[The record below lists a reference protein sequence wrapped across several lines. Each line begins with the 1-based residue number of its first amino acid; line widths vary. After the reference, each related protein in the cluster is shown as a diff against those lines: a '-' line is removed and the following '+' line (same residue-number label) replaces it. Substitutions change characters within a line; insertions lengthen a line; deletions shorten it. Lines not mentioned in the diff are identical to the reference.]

1 MDLAKIQKQNEPSGK
16 HFQKV
21 ENIFQEFPIL
31 RREQWE
37 DAVQKELKGY
47 KSEADLAWP
56 LEEGEF
62 LFRDGE
68 KTHLLAPYYCSDS
81 FQEGIISEQEDCD
94 ATDNNGTNRWI
105 IFHDIFEES
114 LTKAKT
120 KEKLLKEL
128 GLEGSTFILS
138 GSLHPFLRRTFLEG
152 KQSDERE
159 EGWSISSQEELNLL
173 LKQDD
178 PNQKE
183 ENQRKDPIYISCGMD
198 SPRMLTMLC
207 EKYEKYPN
215 AKDPQTN
222 HKKNQ
227 ILLDYDIFSHWLAKG
242 FLSCSYEDSM
252 KVALELAQKSQ
263 KYKIRPLCI
272 SGEIFQYA
280 GASPLQ
286 VIALMLAAAHEYIVY
301 AVDHEREQQ
310 GEPQGNHLKTNS
322 KKKSQE
328 KDDLLSSLL
337 SSLWFCFPLCD
348 DYFLEIARLRVVS
361 LLWTR
366 ILSQYLSPENLSQDQ
381 LMYKHGKVT
390 LYNKTLYDSYNN
402 VLRTST
408 ESMAAITGGV
418 NSLSCLPFDS
428 LWKGGES
435 REGEGSTHGERLA
448 LQTQMIHR
456 HEAHL
461 DRTTDPAGGSWFF
474 EQLTDTAGQ
483 KIWSYFQEIEA
494 EGGLRGLIQDG
505 RLQHQLELLGKKRKD
520 EISQGKKPFLGVNCF
535 PSDPKKDPMLSSAST
550 NGFHLKNHF
559 ANQKIAKPEKNAGQ
573 KTDSVGGSHCSSFL
587 KHITPSVPARESGG
601 HSVVNSLDDSLA
613 ARVPPLSL
621 ARPSEYIE
629 SLRLASEAYME
640 REGIPPNAVL
650 LLFGSP
656 TTSKARA
663 NFIGSFLGCAGYS
676 TQRKILLDSSREKEE
691 EKDFSDLLEE
701 AVLSLPKG
709 GILAFCSNDESYSDK
724 MPQITAFL
732 EGLSQNTYPCLPII
746 VAHPQKLKGASEDR
760 ENGASL
766 NQAFRYIH
774 QGSDL
779 VEELTWFHTHL
790 GIL

>member
-1 MDLAKIQKQNEPSGK
+1 MDLAKIQKQSEPSGK

-31 RREQWE
+31 KRKQWE
-37 DAVQKELKGY
+37 DAVQHEFKGY
-47 KSEADLAWP
+47 KTEADLAWP
-56 LEEGEF
+56 LEEEGF
-62 LFRDGE
+62 LFREGKD
-68 KTHLLAPYYCSDS
+68 TYLVAPYYCSDS
-81 FQEGIISEQEDCD
+81 SQEGIISEQKDWD
-94 ATDNNGTNRWI
+94 ATHNKGTNRWS
-105 IFHDIFEES
+105 IFQDIFEAN
-114 LTKAKT
+114 LRKAKA
-120 KEKLLKEL
+120 KEKFLKEL

-138 GSLHPFLRRTFLEG
+138 GSLHPFLRRTFIRRG

-173 LKQDD
+173 LKRDD
-178 PNQKE
+178 PNQKKE
-183 ENQRKDPIYISCGMD
+183 GQQKKEQQRKDPIYISCGMD
-198 SPRMLTMLC
+198 SSRMVSMLC
-207 EKYEKYPN
+207 EKYEKCPDIEN
-215 AKDPQTN
+215 PQE
-222 HKKNQ
+222 NQ

-301 AVDHEREQQ
+301 AVEHQ
-310 GEPQGNHLKTNS
+310 GTHLKANP
-322 KKKSQE
+322 KKQFQE
-328 KDDLLSSLL
+328 KDDLLISLL

-366 ILSQYLSPENLSQDQ
+366 ILSQYISPEKISQEQ
-381 LMYKHGKVT
+381 LMYKHGKIT

-402 VLRTST
+402 VLRSST

-418 NSLSCLPFDS
+418 DSLSCLSFDS
-428 LWKGGES
+428 LWRGGGE
-435 REGEGSTHGERLA
+435 REKKEGGSIHGESLA

-456 HEAHL
+456 HEAYL

-474 EQLTDTAGQ
+474 ERLTDTAGQ

-494 EGGLRGLIQDG
+494 EGGLRGLIRDG
-505 RLQHQLELLGKKRKD
+505 RLQHQLELLGKKRKG
-520 EISQGKKPFLGVNCF
+520 EVSQGKKPFLGVNCF
-535 PSDPKKDPMLSSAST
+535 PSDPKKDPMFSFASA
-550 NGFHLKNHF
+550 NGFDLKHHF

-573 KTDSVGGSHCSSFL
+573 KTDPVRGSHRSSFL
-587 KHITPSVPARESGG
+587 KHIIPSVPARESGG
-601 HSVVNSLDDSLA
+601 HSVDDSFAERVLA
-613 ARVPPLSL
+613 LSL
-621 ARPSEYIE
+621 IRPSEDLE
-629 SLRLASEAYME
+629 FLRLASEAFRE
-640 REGIPPNAVL
+640 REATPPNAVL

-656 TTSKARA
+656 STSKARA
-663 NFIGSFLGCAGYS
+663 DFIDSFLRCAGYS
-676 TQRKILLDSSREKEE
+676 TQRKPLLESSLEV
-691 EKDFSDLLEE
+691 DDAFADLLEE
-701 AVLSLPKG
+701 AFLSLPKG
-709 GILAFCSNDESYSDK
+709 GILAFCSSDESYFDK
-724 MPQITAFL
+724 MPQITAFI
-732 EGLSQNTYPCLPII
+732 EGLSPNTYPCLPLI
-746 VAHPQKLKGASEDR
+746 VAHPQKLQGSGE
-760 ENGASL
+760 EM

-779 VEELTWFHTHL
+779 VEELTWFHTRL